1 MLSNP
6 IKLSSYFTFKD
17 FIPKDMTSSLVYEF
31 SCALNSVPVSYVE
44 MTKRHLYQ
52 RMAEHAGRNARAN
65 KPLSFPLHSSIGIHS
80 ESCSCQIKNCSL
92 TTSKL
97 LAKTELKLGILE
109 RLHISQKRPTLMISS
124 PSFLSWSFNH
134 FIYCITQIY
143 CCPNHQLMLS

>member
-65 KPLSFPLHSSIGIHS
+65 NHCHSLSIVQLEFTLNLVPV
-80 ESCSCQIKNCSL
+80 
-92 TTSKL
+92 KL
-97 LAKTELKLGILE
+97 KIA
-109 RLHISQKRPTLMISS
+109 P
-124 PSFLSWSFNH
+124 
-134 FIYCITQIY
+134 
-143 CCPNHQLMLS
+143 